1 MSDYEPLNEEQ
12 RKVRN
17 AVLIGVGVG
26 VVSTALI
33 MWRVNAK
40 HIALVKE
47 YAKHIAL
54 VEEYANSVDATN
66 KILTRIL
73 ITEGKVVDVALK
85 AGETLADVTSIHPMI
100 PIS

>member
-26 VVSTALI
+26 VVGTALI

-40 HIALVKE
+40 HISLVKA
-47 YAKHIAL
+47 YAD
-54 VEEYANSVDATN
+54 SVDATN
-66 KILTRIL
+66 VVLTKILVS
-73 ITEGKVVDVALK
+73 EGKVVDVALK
-85 AGETLADVTSIHPMI
+85 AGETLADITSIHPMI
-100 PIS
+100 PIPTP

>member
-1 MSDYEPLNEEQ
+1 MSNYESLNEEQ

-26 VVSTALI
+26 VVGTALI

-40 HIALVKE
+40 HISLVK
-47 YAKHIAL
+47 A
-54 VEEYANSVDATN
+54 YANSVEASN
-66 KILTRIL
+66 EVLTRIL
-73 ITEGKVVDVALK
+73 ISEGKVVDVALK
-85 AGETLADVTSIHPMI
+85 AGETLADITSIHPMI

>member
-26 VVSTALI
+26 VVGTALI

-40 HIALVKE
+40 HISLVK
-47 YAKHIAL
+47 
-54 VEEYANSVDATN
+54 EYANSVDATN

-73 ITEGKVVDVALK
+73 VTEGKVVDVALK

>member
-1 MSDYEPLNEEQ
+1 MANYESLNEEQ
-12 RKVRN
+12 RKIWN

-26 VVSTALI
+26 VVGTALI

-40 HIALVKE
+40 HISLVK
-47 YAKHIAL
+47 A
-54 VEEYANSVDATN
+54 YANSVEASNEVLT
-66 KILTRIL
+66 KILIS
-73 ITEGKVVDVALK
+73 EGKVVNVALK

>member
-1 MSDYEPLNEEQ
+1 MSNYESLNEER

-26 VVSTALI
+26 VVGTALI

-40 HIALVKE
+40 HISLVK
-47 YAKHIAL
+47 
-54 VEEYANSVDATN
+54 EYANSVDATN
-66 KILTRIL
+66 VILTKILIS
-73 ITEGKVVDVALK
+73 EGKVVDVALK
-85 AGETLADVTSIHPMI
+85 AGETLADITSIHPMI

>member
-1 MSDYEPLNEEQ
+1 MSNYESLNEEQ
-12 RKVRN
+12 RKILN

-26 VVSTALI
+26 VVGTALI

-40 HIALVKE
+40 HISLVK
-47 YAKHIAL
+47 A
-54 VEEYANSVDATN
+54 YANSVEASNEVLT
-66 KILTRIL
+66 KILIS
-73 ITEGKVVDVALK
+73 EGKVVSVVLK

>member
-1 MSDYEPLNEEQ
+1 MSNYEPLNEEQ

-26 VVSTALI
+26 VVGTALI

-40 HIALVKE
+40 HISLVK
-47 YAKHIAL
+47 
-54 VEEYANSVDATN
+54 EYANSVDATN
-66 KILTRIL
+66 VILTKILIS
-73 ITEGKVVDVALK
+73 EGKVVDVALK
-85 AGETLADVTSIHPMI
+85 AGETLADITSIHPMI

>member
-26 VVSTALI
+26 VVGTALI

-40 HIALVKE
+40 HISLVK
-47 YAKHIAL
+47 A
-54 VEEYANSVDATN
+54 YANSVDATN
-66 KILTRIL
+66 VILTKILIS
-73 ITEGKVVDVALK
+73 EGKVVDVALK

>member
-1 MSDYEPLNEEQ
+1 MPDYEPLNEEQ

-26 VVSTALI
+26 VVGTALI

-40 HIALVKE
+40 HISLVKA
-47 YAKHIAL
+47 YAD
-54 VEEYANSVDATN
+54 SVDATN
-66 KILTRIL
+66 EILTKIL

-85 AGETLADVTSIHPMI
+85 AGETLADITSIHPMI
-100 PIS
+100 PVS

>member
-1 MSDYEPLNEEQ
+1 MSNYEPLNEEQ

-40 HIALVKE
+40 HISLVK
-47 YAKHIAL
+47 
-54 VEEYANSVDATN
+54 EYANSVDATN
-66 KILTRIL
+66 EILTKILIS
-73 ITEGKVVDVALK
+73 EGKVVDVALK
-85 AGETLADVTSIHPMI
+85 AGETLADITSIHPMV